1 MLGCLYL
8 LLFTWT
14 SDSPDARMFPIANHA
29 RPRSL
34 SSCTRRI
41 LSSSNQFPKLWLL
54 RQLIMMMVMMMMTTF
69 KTPSS
74 SSSVF
79 LFSSIIQSFTAV
91 REESSFGCSF
101 VSFFWPSTVWN
112 YWASDDHHDY
122 LIVSVCL
129 STGPFLATTRIGA
142 SECSLDRSEVI
153 CRQWDATRY
162 CLSRPRLNLLLPCWH
177 RGHTYALP
185 FLANEHSITNNG
197 VRCGRWVAAERAEE
211 VIALTTAVVC
221 RHSRSSPRVAVLSHS
236 FILSLS
242 LPNFHS
248 LHSLTNRLT
257 KQH

>member
-41 LSSSNQFPKLWLL
+41 LSSSNQFPRLWLL

-122 LIVSVCL
+122 LIVSVWAPVL
-129 STGPFLATTRIGA
+129 SSRQPESAPRSVRWTEAKSSADSETQLVTAFLA
-142 SECSLDRSEVI
+142 
-153 CRQWDATRY
+153 
-162 CLSRPRLNLLLPCWH
+162 
-177 RGHTYALP
+177 
-185 FLANEHSITNNG
+185 LA
-197 VRCGRWVAAERAEE
+197 
-211 VIALTTAVVC
+211 
-221 RHSRSSPRVAVLSHS
+221 
-236 FILSLS
+236 
-242 LPNFHS
+242 
-248 LHSLTNRLT
+248 
-257 KQH
+257 